1 MVDREPTIYVAGPM
15 RGHAD
20 FNHPAFDRQSE
31 VLCEQGWV
39 VINPADMD
47 RNIPGPATDLADPE
61 FLRDALRRDIIE
73 ICNKCTAIYMMSG
86 WESSKGAKAE
96 WAIAKALGLDIYYE
110 APLPRARGENS
121 ECD

>member
-1 MVDREPTIYVAGPM
+1 MVKREPTIYVAGPM

-31 VLCEQGWV
+31 VLHSKGWV

-47 RNIPGPATDLADPE
+47 RSVPEADSVDLADPE

-86 WESSKGAKAE
+86 WESSRGAKAE

-110 APLPRARGENS
+110 APLPRVRKEWKN
-121 ECD
+121 D